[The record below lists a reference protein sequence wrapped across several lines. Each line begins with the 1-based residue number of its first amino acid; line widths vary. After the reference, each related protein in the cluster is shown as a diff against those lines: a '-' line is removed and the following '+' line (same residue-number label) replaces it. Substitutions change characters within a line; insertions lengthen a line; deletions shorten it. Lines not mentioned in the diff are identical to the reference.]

1 MGMLVKLSSALA
13 SLGTRIEFRF
23 QTTADAL
30 DAVPENAVL
39 TGEIVVSGTCVNT
52 GRAYRIEGAVRVLRG
67 FVCDRCLG
75 AVSKAQV
82 YPFGED
88 FVRAGDEARAEDGAE
103 RFTEEGI
110 DIAPLVRDT
119 ILTAQP
125 LRNLCRDDCRGL
137 CSRCGADLNRGDC
150 GCDRRSLDPRMAG
163 LADLL
168 TKDD

>member
-13 SLGTRIEFRF
+13 SLGAQAEFRF

-30 DAVPENAVL
+30 DAAPENAVL
-39 TGEIVVSGTCVNT
+39 ADEIVVSGTCLHT
-52 GRAYRIEGAVRVLRG
+52 GRAYRMEGTVRVLRS

-75 AVSKAQV
+75 TFSKPQV
-82 YPFGED
+82 YSFGED
-88 FVRAGDEARAEDGAE
+88 FVREGDGGREEDGAE
-103 RFTEEGI
+103 RFTEETI

-137 CSRCGADLNRGDC
+137 CHRCGADLNQGDC
-150 GCDRRSLDPRMAG
+150 GCDRRSVDPRLAA

>member
-1 MGMLVKLSSALA
+1 MGMLIKLSGALA
-13 SLGTRIEFRF
+13 PLGAQAEFHF

-30 DAVPENAVL
+30 DAAPENAVL
-39 TGEIVVSGTCVNT
+39 AGEIAVSGTCVNT
-52 GRAYRIEGAVRVLRG
+52 GRSYRVEGAVRVLRS

-75 AVSKAQV
+75 TFSQPQA

-88 FVRAGDEARAEDGAE
+88 FVRYREGDPQEDGVE
-103 RFTEEGI
+103 RFTDEAI

-137 CSRCGADLNRGDC
+137 CPCCGADLNRGDC
-150 GCDRRSLDPRMAG
+150 GCDRRSIDPR
-163 LADLL
+163 LAALANLL
-168 TKDD
+168 KRDD